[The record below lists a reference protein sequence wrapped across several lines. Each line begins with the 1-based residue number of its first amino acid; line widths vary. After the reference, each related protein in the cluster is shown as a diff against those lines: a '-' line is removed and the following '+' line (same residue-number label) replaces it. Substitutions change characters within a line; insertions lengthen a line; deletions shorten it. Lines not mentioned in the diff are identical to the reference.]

1 MIYTSYFAKLSALT
15 AAGIVPISI
24 ALYKPKWYNGYEASI
39 LAPHPG
45 LLKRFK
51 IFHNEKAYRD
61 EFRTE
66 NLERLDP
73 YKLVCG
79 LQEMI
84 GNRHE
89 FALICY
95 EKPTSFCHRHL
106 VAEWL
111 NENGIPCEEWMKK

>member
-24 ALYKPKWYNGYEASI
+24 ALYNPSWYNGYEASI
-39 LAPHPG
+39 LAPHPN

-51 IFHNEKAYRD
+51 LFHNEKAYTD
-61 EFRTE
+61 EYRTE
-66 NLERLDP
+66 NLKCLDP
-73 YKLVCG
+73 YKLVHD

-84 GNRHE
+84 GDGLE
-89 FALICY
+89 FALLCY

-111 NENGIPCEEWMKK
+111 NENGIPCEEWIER

>member
-51 IFHNEKAYRD
+51 VFHNEKAYTD
-61 EFRTE
+61 EYCTE
-66 NLERLDP
+66 TLKCLNP
-73 YKLVCG
+73 YKLVHD

-84 GNRHE
+84 GDGRE
-89 FALICY
+89 FALLCY